1 MTIEKRDMIMR
12 HLYGLRPDDPPLS
25 FLDIR
30 LATGLPQIQTIIRL
44 MVRTGLAVYKNGGY
58 RLTDEGRKKAEER
71 LSRNVP

>member
-12 HLYGLRPDDPPLS
+12 HLYGLRPDDRAPS

-30 LATGLPQIQTIIRL
+30 LATGLPQIRTIIRH

-58 RLTDEGRKKAEER
+58 RLTDEGRQKVEER
-71 LSRNVP
+71 K